1 MHGIEN
7 FFLNLPLL
15 KFVLFRLIK
24 YKSGAQHN
32 ISLLR
37 RERGSLERE
46 REYHQTRVVL
56 IRLSGGLYIR
66 SFRGRYVLHARG
78 EKKIEKHSNE
88 V

>member
-15 KFVLFRLIK
+15 KFVLFCLI
-24 YKSGAQHN
+24 N
-32 ISLLR
+32 W
-37 RERGSLERE
+37 SLERE

-78 EKKIEKHSNE
+78 EKKIEKHYNE